1 MFENERPG
9 QMMCGSKCNA
19 RKNQT
24 SRNILLRKGTAP
36 ARLRNEKS
44 PHLTGALFSRVKS
57 HIRRQVYVVFR
68 QNRRLVYCHFH
79 SSLPLFSIGTIS
91 EALTRSP
98 AVSLHRILFACIL
111 TQILY
116 DTYNF
121 ILYLLNFL
129 CHPFGF
135 PPFDFR
141 FATAGS
147 HHHYINRNLF
157 QYLSLK
163 FHVARGPSAG
173 GAIQKRGGV

>member
-1 MFENERPG
+1 MQCPKKSNEPKYSSPEGNRTRPFAKRKKPPFD
-9 QMMCGSKCNA
+9 GS
-19 RKNQT
+19 
-24 SRNILLRKGTAP
+24 IV
-36 ARLRNEKS
+36 
-44 PHLTGALFSRVKS
+44 FSCEVTYTKAG
-57 HIRRQVYVVFR
+57 IRCFQAK
-68 QNRRLVYCHFH
+68 QGLVYCHFH
-79 SSLPLFSIGTIS
+79 SSLPLFPIGTIS

-173 GAIQKRGGV
+173 GAIQNRGGV